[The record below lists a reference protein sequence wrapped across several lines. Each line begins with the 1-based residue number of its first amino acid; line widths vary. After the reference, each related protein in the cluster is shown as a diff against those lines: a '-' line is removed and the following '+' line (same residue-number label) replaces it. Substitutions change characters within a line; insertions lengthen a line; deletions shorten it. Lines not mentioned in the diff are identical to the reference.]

1 MTVGSIL
8 AVLDGGAGSEAVLK
22 AGLALGRDH
31 EAIVDLLHVEVEVT
45 DALPLFGEGAS
56 GAMVE
61 QVIEGIRAGAEARKA
76 EAQRLYDTLCVKAGV
91 PVMEADKIP
100 KAGAFVMRWC
110 HVVGREADEV
120 IRRGR
125 LSDLVIV
132 AKPAPG
138 REGVDST
145 VLEAAMFETGRAL
158 LMVPPDVPEPFGDNV
173 AVAWDGSRE
182 AARAV
187 AAALPIL
194 RRAGRVEI
202 MTAQT
207 GSVAAKPSELGHYLA
222 RHGIESQTWAFTPGR
237 DPIGKE
243 LMIQS
248 AEAGADLLVMGA
260 YGHSRFREMVLG
272 GATRGIIANAALP
285 VLMAH

>member
-1 MTVGSIL
+1 MTVASIL
-8 AVLDGGAGSEAVLK
+8 AVLDGSSGSAAVLK
-22 AGLALGRDH
+22 AGLALGRDF
-31 EAIVDLLHVEVEVT
+31 EAIVDLLHVEVEVK
-45 DALPLFGEGAS
+45 DAMPLFGEGAS

-61 QVIEGIRAGAEARKA
+61 QVIESIRAGAEARSA
-76 EAQRLYDTLCVKAGV
+76 EARRLYDTEVVKAGI
-91 PVMEADKIP
+91 PVVEEDAAA
-100 KAGAFVMRWC
+100 KAEDFVVRFC
-110 HVVGREADEV
+110 HVFGREADEV
-120 IRRGR
+120 TRRGR
-125 LSDLVIV
+125 LSDLVLI
-132 AKPAPG
+132 AKPAPE

-158 LMVPPDVPEPFGDNV
+158 LMVPPDLPEPFGDHV

-207 GSVAAKPSELGHYLA
+207 GSVTAKPSELGHYLA
-222 RHGIESQTWAFTPGR
+222 RHGIESRTWAFTPGR

-243 LMIQS
+243 LMIQC

>member
-1 MTVGSIL
+1 MTLASIL
-8 AVLDGGAGSEAVLK
+8 AVLDGGAGSGSVLK

-31 EAIVDLLHVEVEVT
+31 KAVVDLLHVEVEVT

-76 EAQRLYDTLCVKAGV
+76 EAQRLYDTLCVKAG
-91 PVMEADKIP
+91 D
-100 KAGAFVMRWC
+100 FVARFC

-207 GSVAAKPSELGHYLA
+207 GSVDAKPSELGRYLA

-243 LMIQS
+243 LMIQC

>member
-1 MTVGSIL
+1 MTVASIL
-8 AVLDGGAGSEAVLK
+8 AVLDGGAGSGSVLK
-22 AGLALGRDH
+22 AGVALGRRFD
-31 EAIVDLLHVEVEVT
+31 AVVDLLHVEVEVK

-61 QVIEGIRAGAEARKA
+61 QVIESIRAGAQARRAEAR
-76 EAQRLYDTLCVKAGV
+76 RLYEADCVKAGV
-91 PVMEADKIP
+91 PVVEEGAAP
-100 KAGAFVMRWC
+100 KVGEFVVRFC

-120 IRRGR
+120 TRRGR
-125 LSDLVIV
+125 LSDLVLI
-132 AKPAPG
+132 AKPSPE
-138 REGVDST
+138 REVGDST

-158 LMVPPDVPEPFGDNV
+158 LMVPPDLPEPFGDNV

-222 RHGIESQTWAFTPGR
+222 RHGIESQTWAFTPGP

-243 LMIQS
+243 LMIQC

>member
-1 MTVGSIL
+1 MTMASIL
-8 AVLDGGAGSEAVLK
+8 AVLDGGPGSGPVLK
-22 AGLALGRDH
+22 AGLALGREF
-31 EAIVDLLHVEVEVT
+31 EAVVDLLHVEVEVK
-45 DALPLFGEGAS
+45 DAMPLFGEGAS

-61 QVIEGIRAGAEARKA
+61 QVIESIRAGAKARSAEAR
-76 EAQRLYDTLCVKAGV
+76 RLYDTNCVAAGI
-91 PVMEADKIP
+91 PVIDVDDKPEAGHF
-100 KAGAFVMRWC
+100 AVCFC

-120 IRRGR
+120 TRRGR
-125 LSDLVIV
+125 LSDLVLI
-132 AKPAPG
+132 AKPAPE
-138 REGVDST
+138 REGGDPT

-158 LMVPPDVPEPFGDNV
+158 LMVPPDLPEPFGDNV

-187 AAALPIL
+187 AAGLPIL
-194 RRAGRVEI
+194 RKAAKVEI
-202 MTAQT
+202 MTAQYS
-207 GSVAAKPSELGHYLA
+207 SVAAKPSELAQYLA
-222 RHGIESQTWAFTPGR
+222 RHGIETRTWAFAPGG

-243 LMIQS
+243 LMIQC

-272 GATRGIIANAALP
+272 GATRGVIANASLP

>member
-1 MTVGSIL
+1 MTVASIL
-8 AVLDGGAGSEAVLK
+8 AVLDGASGSGSVLK

-31 EAIVDLLHVEVEVT
+31 EAVVDLLHVEVEVK
-45 DALPLFGEGAS
+45 DSLPLFGEGAS

-61 QVIEGIRAGAEARKA
+61 QVIDSIRAGAQARSAEAR
-76 EAQRLYDTLCVKAGV
+76 RLYETDCVKAGL
-91 PVMEADKIP
+91 PVIGEDETP
-100 KAGAFVMRWC
+100 KPGAFAVRFC
-110 HVVGREADEV
+110 HVVGREVDEV
-120 IRRGR
+120 TRRGR
-125 LSDLVIV
+125 LSDLVVI
-132 AKPAPG
+132 AKPSPE
-138 REGVDST
+138 REGADST
-145 VLEAAMFETGRAL
+145 ILEAAMFETGRAL
-158 LMVPPDVPEPFGDNV
+158 LMVPPDLPEPFGDNV

-222 RHGIESQTWAFTPGR
+222 RHGIESKTWSFTPGR
-237 DPIGKE
+237 DPIGTE
-243 LMIQS
+243 LMIQC

>member
-1 MTVGSIL
+1 MTMASIL
-8 AVLDGGAGSEAVLK
+8 AVLDGGPGSGAVLK
-22 AGLALGRDH
+22 AGLKLGRDFK
-31 EAIVDLLHVEVEVT
+31 AIVDLLHVEVEVK
-45 DALPLFGEGAS
+45 DAMPLFGEGAS

-61 QVIEGIRAGAEARKA
+61 QVIESIRTGAKARSAEAR
-76 EAQRLYDTLCVKAGV
+76 RLYDTDCVKAGI
-91 PVMEADKIP
+91 PVIDDDKKP
-100 KAGAFVMRWC
+100 RAGRFAVRYC

-120 IRRGR
+120 TRRGR
-125 LSDLVIV
+125 LSDLVLI
-132 AKPAPG
+132 AKPAPE
-138 REGVDST
+138 REGGDAT

-158 LMVPPDVPEPFGDNV
+158 LMVPPDLPEPFGDNV

-194 RRAGRVEI
+194 RKAARVEI
-202 MTAQT
+202 MTAKY
-207 GSVAAKPSELGHYLA
+207 GSVAAKPSDLAQYLA
-222 RHGIESQTWAFTPGR
+222 RHGIETQTWAFTPGR

-243 LMIQS
+243 LMIQC
-248 AEAGADLLVMGA
+248 AEAGADMLVMGA